1 MGISSSQINI
11 STYMRFQSIISNVIT
26 INEYSLVVDWNE
38 KHIIDWIQCV
48 RGHLSRTQKTHTN
61 GSTQNMH
68 TRLWII
74 HKSMS
79 TLRNVHVTHQLLR
92 WAVYIPIYMGFV
104 RINVTDKRTTHQP
117 GEQCFCEWWIEW
129 EKTKNQIKQIR
140 PRNKSETIIKQ
151 TISDKIV
158 WHSVVSVF
166 LFV

>member
-1 MGISSSQINI
+1 MSLRKKPKGAQWCQCEYQITLEVSMGISSSQINI
-11 STYMRFQSIISNVIT
+11 STYMRFQSIISYVIT

-117 GEQCFCEWWIEW
+117 RWTMFLWVMNWVREDKKSNQTN
-129 EKTKNQIKQIR
+129 KTTK
-140 PRNKSETIIKQ
+140 
-151 TISDKIV
+151 
-158 WHSVVSVF
+158 
-166 LFV
+166 